1 MARAEVTGRR
11 PRVTADRLKQT
22 SGCPVEPMAYSIRQ
36 FSEAHNIS
44 VDTYFRMRRA
54 GLGPATMKV
63 GSWTLI
69 SVEAAA
75 AWRLERERAARTAF
89 THINDCGRHRLTS
102 GPPALLGFRP
112 RPRRREQGPYSS
124 ARERELIT

>member
-1 MARAEVTGRR
+1 MAPREVTGRK
-11 PRVTADRLKQT
+11 PADGASRKKPSPPLDELK
-22 SGCPVEPMAYSIRQ
+22 AYSIPQ
-36 FSEAHNIS
+36 FCALHGIS
-44 VDTYFRMRRA
+44 IDTYFRMQRQ

-63 GSWTLI
+63 GSRTLI